1 MREFDLRTTSN
12 KESVIMAQ
20 LASISPNVLDEQSL
34 IKKIDLYTPTFPL
47 KVQIQTST
55 RCNAACGMCPY
66 PEITGEEGF
75 RHKLMDES
83 LFLNILRQLQG
94 RGVQRLALFLMNEP
108 LLDKRLPNWI
118 QRARKQLPTTEL
130 TLFSN
135 GSALTEKMLH
145 RLVDAGL
152 DELTVSVHGF
162 EAQTYERV
170 MKNLK
175 YERLLRNLHGAVDAY
190 NNGQLADLKLHFVT
204 GDIDEISLDTIPPKF
219 APFVN
224 TKSFSNERAAA
235 ETTIDL
241 PSSPFQPS
249 PVLRPLC
256 QRPFVKLYI
265 LTSGECVLCNVDW
278 RHSEILG
285 DLSKEDSI
293 EQIWNG
299 ARYKNIRLQHLR
311 RSWQKEHICT
321 RCDYPLVV
329 NT

>member
-20 LASISPNVLDEQSL
+20 LAAISPAGLDEPSL
-34 IKKIDLYTPTFPL
+34 IKKIDLYTPKFPL

-66 PEITGEEGF
+66 PEITGEAGF
-75 RHKLMDES
+75 RHKLMSES
-83 LFLNILRQLQG
+83 LFIDIVRQLQG
-94 RGVQRLALFLMNEP
+94 KGVQRLALFLMNEP
-108 LLDKRLPNWI
+108 LLDKRLPDWI
-118 QRARKQLPTTEL
+118 HLARKQLPQTEL

-135 GSALTEKMLH
+135 GSALTEKMLY

-162 EAQTYERV
+162 EAKTYERV
-170 MKNLK
+170 MKKLK
-175 YERLLRNLHGAVDAY
+175 YERVLRNLQLAVDAY
-190 NNGQLADLKLHFVT
+190 NDGKLANLRLHFVT
-204 GDIDEISLDTIPPKF
+204 GDIDEIDRNTIPPKF
-219 APFVN
+219 VPFIN

-235 ETTIDL
+235 ETAVDL
-241 PSSPFQPS
+241 PSSALQQS
-249 PVLRPLC
+249 EALRPLC

-285 DLSKEDSI
+285 DLSKGDSI
-293 EQIWNG
+293 DHVWNG
-299 ARYKNIRLQHLR
+299 EQYKRVRLQHLR
-311 RSWQKEHICT
+311 RAWQKTHICT

-329 NT
+329 QT